1 VDRLHYFVTL
11 NFRPER
17 LRLLA
22 ITNVKY
28 LSLHHCFFASIMPS
42 LFVSIY
48 STVVLASSLLNL
60 FHLFAGYCDCL
71 RNSVCVTVTV
81 TVTVCD
87 CDRVTEWCNEER
99 FWVVGV
105 LCGVLGSGVCV

>member
-1 VDRLHYFVTL
+1 MLSS
-11 NFRPER
+11 
-17 LRLLA
+17 
-22 ITNVKY
+22 IIS
-28 LSLHHCFFASIMPS
+28 SLHHCFLLQLCPAC
-42 LFVSIY
+42 LFLYY
-48 STVVLASSLLNL
+48 STVGLASSLLNL

-71 RNSVCVTVTV
+71 RNSVCVTV